1 MTTLTP
7 ALRLPALGVA
17 PAVRREA
24 ATQAFARTLAP
35 EDVVTGCSSRGLLG
49 PPQRSYL
56 FAMSSMR
63 PAYLRSELATPS
75 KLEAAEM
82 PTLRG
87 FDEEFGQAAGV
98 TQLDRTR
105 SILLAVALGA
115 AILGG
120 LTLAW
125 LAVDG
130 SVRPKIASSAPTSP
144 RNTAPVE
151 SRELVDRLLSQV
163 EALKSEVRELTE
175 AQQKPAHAIA
185 AIEAGQESR
194 NRAPPVHWYS
204 DLAAL
209 SSGVESRPEQWGV
222 VPLPRRPPANLHP
235 ALR

>member
-1 MTTLTP
+1 
-7 ALRLPALGVA
+7 
-17 PAVRREA
+17 
-24 ATQAFARTLAP
+24 
-35 EDVVTGCSSRGLLG
+35 
-49 PPQRSYL
+49 
-56 FAMSSMR
+56 MR

-115 AILGG
+115 AIL
-120 LTLAW
+120 W

-130 SVRPKIASSAPTSP
+130 SVRPKVASSAPTSP

-151 SRELVDRLLSQV
+151 SRELVDRLLSQG

-185 AIEAGQESR
+185 AIEAEQGSR

-209 SSGVESRPEQWGV
+209 SSEPESGPEPWGV
-222 VPLPRRPPANLHP
+222 VPLPRRPASPRP
-235 ALR
+235 TLR

>member
-1 MTTLTP
+1 MTTP
-7 ALRLPALGVA
+7 SH
-17 PAVRREA
+17 RRSS
-24 ATQAFARTLAP
+24 FS
-35 EDVVTGCSSRGLLG
+35 SSRQAPGVSRHRRCREDRRRRTDASSRRLLG

-63 PAYLRSELATPS
+63 PAYLRSELVTPS
-75 KLEAAEM
+75 KLEAAKM
-82 PTLRG
+82 PTLHG
-87 FDEEFGQAAGV
+87 FDEEFGQDPGV

-130 SVRPKIASSAPTSP
+130 SVRPKVASSAPTSP

-175 AQQKPAHAIA
+175 AQQQQPAHAIA
-185 AIEAGQESR
+185 AIEAEQESR

-204 DLAAL
+204 DPAAL
-209 SSGVESRPEQWGV
+209 SSGVESRPEPWGV
-222 VPLPRRPPANLHP
+222 VPLPRRPASPRP
-235 ALR
+235 TLR